1 MCGALNLT
9 TFFQDTIMR
18 PRLFKPASTQ
28 EGYALDILIYGIV
41 NGMTFALFAVGFSF
55 VYGISRLPNF
65 AHGALYVVTGF
76 ITWSFVNSAGLPY
89 WIGALLSLIIVSLAG
104 IAIYQFVMI
113 RVRGMPISEIIVSF
127 GIALAILE
135 GLRLQGIGG
144 FKGFIGPGYVLPR
157 FIDGVVDTPWV
168 TIDLQRLLIIAVGLL
183 IMVLMWLFT
192 HYHRMGLA
200 LKAMAQHERAA
211 LMLGINSDRMANI
224 ALAIGSALA
233 GLAALAVMPLGNVN
247 CESGYDVLTKA
258 IAVCVIGG
266 LGSWMGTILAAMT
279 LGLATTVM
287 SALGGT
293 MWNNVLIFGLIIL
306 ILIVRP
312 SGLFGQQKQLE
323 ERV

>member
-1 MCGALNLT
+1 M
-9 TFFQDTIMR
+9 
-18 PRLFKPASTQ
+18 
-28 EGYALDILIYGIV
+28 DIFIYGIV
-41 NGMTFALFAVGFSF
+41 NGMTFALMAVGFSF

-76 ITWSFVNSAGLPY
+76 IAWTFINSAGLPY
-89 WIGALLSLIIVSLAG
+89 WLSIILSLIIVSLAG
-104 IAIYQFVMI
+104 VAIYQFVMI

-168 TIDLQRLLIIAVGLL
+168 TIDFQRLLIIAVGLL
-183 IMVLMWLFT
+183 IMGFMWLFT
-192 HYHRMGLA
+192 HYHKMGLG
-200 LKAMAQHERAA
+200 LRAMAQNERAA

-224 ALAIGSALA
+224 ALGIGSALV
-233 GLAALAVMPLGNVN
+233 GLAAIAIMPLGNIN
-247 CESGYDVLTKA
+247 CESGYSVLTNA
-258 IAVCVIGG
+258 IGVCVIGG
-266 LGSWMGTILAAMT
+266 LGSWGGTILAALT
-279 LGLATTVM
+279 LGLATTIM
-287 SALGGT
+287 SAIGGT
-293 MWNNVLIFGLIIL
+293 MWNNVLVFGLIIF

-312 SGLFGQQKQLE
+312 SGLFGQQKELE

>member
-1 MCGALNLT
+1 VK
-9 TFFQDTIMR
+9 FVEVIV
-18 PRLFKPASTQ
+18 
-28 EGYALDILIYGIV
+28 YGVV
-41 NGMTFALFAVGFSF
+41 NGMIFVLMAVGFSF

-76 ITWSFVNSAGLPY
+76 ITWSFINSAGLPY
-89 WIGALLSLIIVSLAG
+89 WVSVILSLIIVSLAG
-104 IAIYQFVMI
+104 VAIYQFVMI

-127 GIALAILE
+127 AIALAILE

-157 FIDGVVDTPWV
+157 FTDGVIESPWV
-168 TIDLQRLLIIAVGLL
+168 TIDLQRLLIIAVGVLL
-183 IMVLMWLFT
+183 LGFMWLFT
-192 HYHRMGLA
+192 HYHKIGLA
-200 LKAMAQHERAA
+200 LRAMAQHERAA

-224 ALAIGSALA
+224 ALGIGSALA
-233 GLAALAVMPLGNVN
+233 GISAIAVMPLGNIN
-247 CESGYDVLTKA
+247 CESGYSVLTNA

-266 LGSWMGTILAAMT
+266 LGSWVGTVLAALI
-279 LGLATTVM
+279 LGIGTTMM

-293 MWNNVLIFGLIIL
+293 MWNNVLVFGLIIL

-312 SGLFGQQKQLE
+312 SGLFGQQKELE

>member
-1 MCGALNLT
+1 MT
-9 TFFQDTIMR
+9 T
-18 PRLFKPASTQ
+18 LFTEEDAFV
-28 EGYALDILIYGIV
+28 DVVIYGIV
-41 NGMTFALFAVGFSF
+41 NGMTFALWAVGFSF
-55 VYGISRLPNF
+55 IYGISRLPNF

-76 ITWSFVNSAGLPY
+76 ITWTFINAAGLPF
-89 WIGALLSLIIVSLAG
+89 WLSAIISLIIVSLVG
-104 IAIYQFVMI
+104 VAIYQFIMI

-168 TIDLQRLLIIAVGLL
+168 TIDLQRLLIIAMGLIIL
-183 IMVLMWLFT
+183 GFMWLFT
-192 HYHRMGLA
+192 HYHKMGLA
-200 LKAMAQHERAA
+200 LRAMAQHERAA

-224 ALAIGSALA
+224 ALGIGSALA
-233 GLAALAVMPLGNVN
+233 GLAALTIMPLGNVN

-266 LGSWMGTILAAMT
+266 LGSWMGTILAALT
-279 LGLATTVM
+279 LGMATTIM
-287 SALGGT
+287 SAIGGT
-293 MWNNVLIFGLIIL
+293 MWNNVLVFGLIIF

-312 SGLFGQQKQLE
+312 SGLFGQQKELE

>member
-1 MCGALNLT
+1 MEV
-9 TFFQDTIMR
+9 IV
-18 PRLFKPASTQ
+18 
-28 EGYALDILIYGIV
+28 YGLV
-41 NGMTFALFAVGFSF
+41 NGIKFFLMAVGFSF

-76 ITWSFVNSAGLPY
+76 ITWSFMNNAGLPF
-89 WIGALLSLIIVSLAG
+89 WLSILISLIIVSLTG
-104 IAIYQFVMI
+104 MAIYRFVMI

-144 FKGFIGPGYVLPR
+144 FKGFIGPGYVLPP
-157 FIDGVVDTPWV
+157 FYDGVVATSWLM
-168 TIDLQRLLIIAVGLL
+168 IDMHRLLIIAVGVL
-183 IMVLMWLFT
+183 ILAFMWLFT
-192 HYHRMGLA
+192 HFHRLGLA

-211 LMLGINSDRMANI
+211 LMLGINSDRMAVI

-233 GLAALAVMPLGNVN
+233 GIAAVTIMPLGNVN
-247 CESGYDVLTKA
+247 VESGYSVLTHA

-266 LGSWMGTILAAMT
+266 LGSWGGTLIAALI
-279 LGLATTVM
+279 LGLATTIM
-287 SALGGT
+287 SSFGGT
-293 MWNNVLIFGLIIL
+293 MWNNVLIFGLIIF

-312 SGLFGQQKQLE
+312 SGLLGKQKELE

>member
-1 MCGALNLT
+1 V
-9 TFFQDTIMR
+9 
-18 PRLFKPASTQ
+18 
-28 EGYALDILIYGIV
+28 DILIYGIV

-76 ITWSFVNSAGLPY
+76 IAWTFINSAGLPF
-89 WIGALLSLIIVSLAG
+89 WLSIILSLIIVSLAG
-104 IAIYQFVMI
+104 VAIYQFVMI

-157 FIDGVVDTPWV
+157 FIDGVIDTPWV
-168 TIDLQRLLIIAVGLL
+168 TIDLQRLFIIAVGLF
-183 IMVLMWLFT
+183 IMGFMWLFT
-192 HYHRMGLA
+192 HYHKMGLA
-200 LKAMAQHERAA
+200 LRAMAQHERAA

-224 ALAIGSALA
+224 SLGIGSALA
-233 GLAALAVMPLGNVN
+233 GLAAIAIMPLGNIN
-247 CESGYDVLTKA
+247 CESGYSVLTNA

-266 LGSWMGTILAAMT
+266 LGSWGGTILAALT
-279 LGLATTVM
+279 LGLATTIM

-293 MWNNVLIFGLIIL
+293 MWNNVLVFGLIIF

-312 SGLFGQQKQLE
+312 SGLFGQQKELE

>member
-1 MCGALNLT
+1 MEV
-9 TFFQDTIMR
+9 IV
-18 PRLFKPASTQ
+18 
-28 EGYALDILIYGIV
+28 YGIV
-41 NGMTFALFAVGFSF
+41 NGMIFVLMAVGFSF

-76 ITWSFVNSAGLPY
+76 ITWSFINNTGLPY
-89 WIGALLSLIIVSLAG
+89 WLSVILSLIIVSLAG
-104 IAIYQFVMI
+104 VVIYQFVMI

-127 GIALAILE
+127 AIALAILE

-144 FKGFIGPGYVLPR
+144 FKGFIGPGYILPP
-157 FIDGVVDTPWV
+157 FIDGVVETSWV

-183 IMVLMWLFT
+183 LLSFMWLFT
-192 HYHRMGLA
+192 HYHRIGLA

-224 ALAIGSALA
+224 ALGIGSALA
-233 GLAALAVMPLGNVN
+233 GLAAITITPLGNVN
-247 CESGYDVLTKA
+247 CESGYSVLTNA

-266 LGSWMGTILAAMT
+266 LGSWVGTILAALI
-279 LGLATTVM
+279 LGLGTTIL
-287 SALGGT
+287 SAIGGT
-293 MWNNVLIFGLIIL
+293 MWNSVLVFGLIIF

-312 SGLFGQQKQLE
+312 SGLFGQQKELE